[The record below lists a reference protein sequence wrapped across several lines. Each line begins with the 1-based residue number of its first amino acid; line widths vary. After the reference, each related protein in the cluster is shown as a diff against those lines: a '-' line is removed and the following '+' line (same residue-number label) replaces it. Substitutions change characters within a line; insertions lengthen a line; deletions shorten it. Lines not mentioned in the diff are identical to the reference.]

1 MQQETLGKLGVNLI
15 YGAYYKYNDPKKLL
29 RYLYDHI
36 DKDQL
41 EIDTINFSGP
51 RFANVDN
58 RLMSLQLVKN
68 GMTDAV
74 MFDPTGKNILPAA
87 VL

>member
-1 MQQETLGKLGVNLI
+1 MTQTIIALFIWSFRQRPT
-15 YGAYYKYNDPKKLL
+15 
-29 RYLYDHI
+29 
-36 DKDQL
+36 

-51 RFANVDN
+51 RFADVDN

-74 MFDPTGKNILPAA
+74 MFDPQGETYFRQHII
-87 VL
+87 